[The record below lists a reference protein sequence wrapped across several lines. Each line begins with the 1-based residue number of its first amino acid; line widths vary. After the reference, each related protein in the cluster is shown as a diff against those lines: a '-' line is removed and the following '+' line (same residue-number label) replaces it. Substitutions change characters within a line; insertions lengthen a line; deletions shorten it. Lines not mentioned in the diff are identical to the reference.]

1 MPKLFDTPIGAA
13 DIEEYLRD
21 HDDFSLE
28 LELFQHALQL
38 GIAAEHGGTY
48 VDPVTGKPRQFDL
61 RLRVEAGQCQ
71 FLLAVEC
78 KNIGRNNPL
87 LISRIPRERDEAF
100 HHVLQSHANQP
111 SGIVPGIV
119 RDHAEIVKISNRSSL
134 YPADRPVGKATA
146 QVGRALNGDLTS
158 ADSES
163 YDKWNQALSSAHELI
178 DRALHGYEPTNTA
191 ERMSVVIP
199 VLVLGDKTLW
209 TVDYTATGS
218 LVGQPVLAEE
228 SELYVNREYS
238 VGANTR
244 YRISHLH
251 IYTRTRFRS
260 FLDELANSDKYFLNA
275 FPHRQ
280 VPQ

>member
-1 MPKLFDTPIGAA
+1 MPKLLDNPIGVA
-13 DIEEYLRD
+13 DLQEYLRG
-21 HDDFSLE
+21 HDDFALE

-61 RLRVEAGQCQ
+61 RLQVKAGEHQ

-100 HHVLQSHANQP
+100 HHVLHSRALQP
-111 SGIVPGIV
+111 TEAVPGAV
-119 RDHAEIVKISNRSSL
+119 QEHARIQKFSNRSSL
-134 YPADRPVGKATA
+134 YPADQPVGKATA
-146 QVGRALNGDLTS
+146 QVGRALNGDLTG

-163 YDKWNQALSSAHELI
+163 YDKWNQALSSAHDLI
-178 DRALHGYEPTNTA
+178 DRALHGDEQTNTPA
-191 ERMSVVIP
+191 RMSVVIP

-218 LVGQPVLAEE
+218 LVGQPVLTEE

-260 FLDELANSDKYFLNA
+260 FLDELANSNKYFLKA
-275 FPHRQ
+275 FSHRQ